1 MKVVGECTL
10 SMVYSVGFVKQVSE
24 MVRGPETLKS
34 LVHTLTYTRGE
45 QDLLTFVFLLNKG
58 EYETVNI

>member
-1 MKVVGECTL
+1 
-10 SMVYSVGFVKQVSE
+10 